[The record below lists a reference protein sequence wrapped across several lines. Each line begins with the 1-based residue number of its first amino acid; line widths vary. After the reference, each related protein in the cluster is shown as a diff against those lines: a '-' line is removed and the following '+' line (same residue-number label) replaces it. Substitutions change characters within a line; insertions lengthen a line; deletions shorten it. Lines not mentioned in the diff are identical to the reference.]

1 MASKPMR
8 VAVATNGEKGL
19 EDSVAHE
26 FGRCKTFTMVS
37 IEGGEVK
44 GVEVMRNPG
53 ASLSHGKGP
62 VAAKHLANMGAD
74 MAISGEF
81 GPGASTML
89 EELKI
94 KRALVEPGRKVID
107 ALKEKGLI
115 NPSEPKGG

>member
-8 VAVATNGEKGL
+8 VVVATDGEKGL

-26 FGRCKTFTMVS
+26 FGRCKTFTIVS
-37 IEGGEVK
+37 IEGGEIR
-44 GVEVMRNPG
+44 GVEVARNPG

-62 VAAKHLANMGAD
+62 VAAKHLADLGAD
-74 MAISGEF
+74 IVISGEF
-81 GPGASTML
+81 GPGALTML

-94 KRALVEPGRKVID
+94 KRELVKPGQRVID

-115 NPSEPKGG
+115 NPSEPRGG